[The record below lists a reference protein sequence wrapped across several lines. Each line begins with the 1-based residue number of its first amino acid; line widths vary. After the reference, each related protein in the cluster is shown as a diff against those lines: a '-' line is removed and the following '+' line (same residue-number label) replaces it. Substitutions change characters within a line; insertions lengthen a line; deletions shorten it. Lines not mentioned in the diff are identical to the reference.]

1 MKKLIAF
8 VCAMAFVLSL
18 VGCGNTERMVWD
30 WTQGLS
36 QEDIACVT
44 PWNDDP
50 WLEDNAFEALN
61 HAEILT
67 LVVLLNKLTKDSFT
81 ENKNLAGITPT
92 FGIGIMIA
100 SETYYINEADS
111 PWGSLEI
118 KYNEKMWWIDNAELL
133 DFVQSV
139 TNKKPT
145 E

>member
-1 MKKLIAF
+1 
-8 VCAMAFVLSL
+8 
-18 VGCGNTERMVWD
+18 
-30 WTQGLS
+30 
-36 QEDIACVT
+36 
-44 PWNDDP
+44 
-50 WLEDNAFEALN
+50 
-61 HAEILT
+61 
-67 LVVLLNKLTKDSFT
+67 
-81 ENKNLAGITPT
+81 
-92 FGIGIMIA
+92 MIA